1 VKLNRRFVGDNNNKV
16 TTPNL
21 IIYRRLLLKTPTRA
35 VHVLLFPMVCVF
47 TIHPSCHLA
56 ILFQHFPTIHLAI
69 APSPAREAGTTII
82 EKTIVLRQTEAR
94 EVGET

>member
-1 VKLNRRFVGDNNNKV
+1 L
-16 TTPNL
+16 
-21 IIYRRLLLKTPTRA
+21 RLHKPAILQ
-35 VHVLLFPMVCVF
+35 
-47 TIHPSCHLA
+47 SCHPVPTL
-56 ILFQHFPTIHLAI
+56 PTIHLAI